1 MCGFGLRQPADCRV
15 GCVVEE
21 RNMNLC
27 NRRSREGHSAQ
38 KPKKTVDYLGGAEQ
52 STSQHCLI
60 RPNFAISTSGARRKP
75 LRRRV
80 AVSARAIGCRSQS
93 ASVTVRR
100 HGRLRSRVQSWAR
113 AESAAG
119 PGTCRRTHSA
129 AVVKTWGNAEA
140 PPGEGSTTIVPSA
153 MYMAVVH
160 WHGGSRLGWAPLCVE
175 SVSLSL
181 KSEEHQQLDYG

>member
-1 MCGFGLRQPADCRV
+1 MCVRAWRGSGVCGFGLRQPADCRV
-15 GCVVEE
+15 GCVVAEQIC
-21 RNMNLC
+21 MQ
-27 NRRSREGHSAQ
+27 SQVEGGAQ
-38 KPKKTVDYLGGAEQ
+38 CAENKKNGILGGAEQ

-60 RPNFAISTSGARRKP
+60 RPNFAISTPGARRKP

-80 AVSARAIGCRSQS
+80 AVITRAIGCRSQS

-100 HGRLRSRVQSWAR
+100 HGRLRSRIQSWAR

-140 PPGEGSTTIVPSA
+140 PPGKGAPPSYHLYGCGSLA
-153 MYMAVVH
+153 R
-160 WHGGSRLGWAPLCVE
+160 GL
-175 SVSLSL
+175 
-181 KSEEHQQLDYG
+181 